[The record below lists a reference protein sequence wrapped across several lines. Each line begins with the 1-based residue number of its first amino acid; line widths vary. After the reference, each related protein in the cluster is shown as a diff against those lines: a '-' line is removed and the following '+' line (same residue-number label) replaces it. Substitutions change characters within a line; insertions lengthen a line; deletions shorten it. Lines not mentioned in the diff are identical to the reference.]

1 MDQSPIL
8 AGGDGFDDD
17 PPPEP
22 REGWLL
28 VRVHVPELNVF
39 KSLQFPSDRLVWDVK
54 QQVLASLPK
63 VAFWFRELKES
74 FNYGLFCPP
83 SNGKAGKF
91 LDEERRLGDYPFNG
105 PVGYLELKYKRRV
118 YKMLNLDEKQL
129 KSLHTRANL
138 RRFLECINGGHVE
151 KIAKMCNK
159 GLDPNFHCTESGD
172 TPLTLATC
180 AKKPNKL
187 LIALVNG
194 GALLDYR
201 TKDGATALHKAVET
215 DCLEA
220 VTTLLELGASP
231 NYRDARGLTPLYLSV
246 IKKTDTKICESLL
259 HDHATLGTQDS
270 QGWQEVHQVAV
281 IAGNLELA
289 EMIQNYKPEDIVP
302 FRGPPRY
309 NPRRRSGIGW
319 AATLRSGGPP
329 SPCPSEHPFSSA
341 SSSLSEG
348 STSNRSHE
356 DDISIVTDK
365 SIGDTSDIISDSSGV
380 GTNSDSAVC
389 SIGHP
394 STTVVCIEPYSS
406 STIGH
411 LSIQTGEVIEV
422 LGSTDCGLLEGYV
435 RGTNRSGF
443 FPVDIVQEVN
453 IRQKNVTN
461 VSTEQRS
468 TFQKPQP
475 PPQQQQQNQMESF
488 CQQQQSPNQQQSI
501 YQRNT
506 IIGSDSIEQPL
517 PDEFIGNGQPYSSAT
532 APRQKKLGIMEAK
545 TVVLHRAKR
554 GFGFVLRGAKA
565 ASPLMQLKP
574 TDRCPGLQ
582 YLDDVDP
589 GGVADMA
596 GLSPGDFLL
605 AINGEDVRCAS
616 HEHVVDLI
624 RSSGSLVT
632 MTVVSQV
639 FPNNFQQQQQQQQH
653 FSSAMNARQCATLPR
668 KMTLGGKLPAPMP
681 PRRDPKTTLSV
692 GRARAKS
699 MVAGL
704 EGGGIGENRYSTMM
718 CSSRFQSNNDTP
730 PSSPQK
736 GPIVYASVAEMKRKK
751 NKMGTL
757 KMGKPC
763 ATPCIETDLKRFH
776 STPDLA
782 TGISQSNASI
792 FAQAN
797 GFKGHRSQDDMYS
810 LHSSMQRL
818 NLPPPNHPP
827 PPPPIGQVVKVDV
840 SRKSEYESTVQ
851 LQKQLQAKAINS
863 NSADVFGSEIRSSF
877 KPATNAKLYAC
888 PQTLRNVA
896 YRTANEIAAATNEQ
910 NCQTVANQVQRPT
923 ANQYAQPI
931 RAGTLPHPV
940 HQRASLPQLI
950 MPQIPDPDYSLSESD
965 GEDENSVLVAHNTKM
980 NERIA
985 IPAETSGNSN
995 ASGSSSG
1002 SGGSIPHSFSVDE
1015 IQKMRVKLKSSK
1027 SYPNELVLNQQN
1039 TDRND
1044 NDKMPSTKML
1054 SKDTLSA
1061 NHDECDNSSSGVSS
1075 DQEVTA
1081 SNVKTVV
1088 KTTTAPINS
1097 NKIISTNPITENKHG
1112 ILKNHHVTNKN
1123 VVTNAPHQ
1131 PPPPPSNANN
1141 ASTMAITTNTTT
1153 NVKIVESINKKA
1165 INLPPL
1171 SNVTKKIS
1179 AAVSETAQNANN
1191 DDFDDFDDIPAKGFQ
1206 RQVSLTRKQAAN
1218 IAMNRQIYTRSA
1230 VSLAQLP
1237 PPLEG
1242 DSDDPDHQQQSEC
1255 RKNNLKNARNIVGT
1269 RVVNASACN
1278 KNNNDESSPSSQ
1290 DIVLAPPPEFSDSV
1304 CTNAKC
1310 LSTNN
1315 PGQAANMT
1323 GRSVRI
1329 VGAVPKLSRLQSH

>member
-488 CQQQQSPNQQQSI
+488 CQQQSPNQQQSI

>member
-63 VAFWFRELKES
+63 ELKES